1 MKKYFYTAIL
11 AVLSTSAQADT
22 WSGQTQDGIRTATV
36 SNKASEISV
45 FCDVGVNAPIT
56 SVNFVVEGVTPLPES
71 TVRLEFDK
79 DEPIYL
85 LTDVEGGLGS
95 LNQED
100 AQNFENVLALLKQKS
115 RVKVRIFDGSE
126 ASFRLTG
133 SSKAIGACE
142 SDFSRYQLASN

>member
-1 MKKYFYTAIL
+1 MKKYFYTAIF
-11 AVLSTSAQADT
+11 AVLTTTAHAET
-22 WSGQTQDGIRTATV
+22 WIGQTQDGIRTASVT
-36 SNKASEISV
+36 NKSSEISV

-56 SVNFVVEGVTPLPES
+56 SVNFMIDGVVPLPES

-85 LTDVEGGLGS
+85 LTDEEGGLGS

-126 ASFRLTG
+126 TSFRLTG
-133 SSKAIGACE
+133 SSKAIGTCE